1 MLTCPNCKYEYVDGI
16 TICPDCNSNLVDP
29 KSLIQPPTLKEKD
42 WKVIFTSDQEYEMQ
56 MLKDNLSSADIESI
70 VFSQKDRSLP
80 TPGDLSIISLL
91 VRNENVEDAVNF
103 INEVLKN

>member
-1 MLTCPNCKYEYVDGI
+1 MSVCPNCKYEYVNGI

-29 KSLIQPPTLKEKD
+29 ITLIQPPELEEKD
-42 WKVIFTSDQEYEMQ
+42 WKVIFTSDQEYELQ
-56 MLKDNLSSADIESI
+56 MLKDNLTGAGIDSI
-70 VFSQKDRSLP
+70 IFSQRDRNFP

-103 INEVLKN
+103 INEVLKK